1 MSFDGFSIRLNPPII
16 GVGVGIIGEG
26 FGGNGMGV
34 TYESIF
40 DFVTVGIIVDDIS
53 GLDTTVNAD
62 VDVDVDVD
70 IDFAMSYLY

>member
-1 MSFDGFSIRLNPPII
+1 M
-16 GVGVGIIGEG
+16 
-26 FGGNGMGV
+26 GMGV
-34 TYESIF
+34 TYVSIF

-62 VDVDVDVD
+62 VDVDVDLD